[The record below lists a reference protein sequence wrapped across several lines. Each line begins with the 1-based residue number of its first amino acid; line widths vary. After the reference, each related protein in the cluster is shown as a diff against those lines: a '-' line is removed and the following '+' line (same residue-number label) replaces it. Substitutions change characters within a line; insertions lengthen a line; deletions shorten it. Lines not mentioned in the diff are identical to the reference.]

1 VLLDKA
7 IEHGKEKRKKDS
19 LRHFMHYDHCPW
31 CTGNLLRSLVFER
44 VRQDEELRDFAEN
57 VSPSFVRVKRE
68 YTQPETI
75 VCKKL

>member
-1 VLLDKA
+1 VSLYKA
-7 IEHGKEKRKKDS
+7 IEHGKEHKRDTF
-19 LRHFMHYDHCPW
+19 RYFMHCDHCPW

-57 VSPSFVRVKRE
+57 VSPSFVRVKKE
-68 YTQPETI
+68 YTHPESI